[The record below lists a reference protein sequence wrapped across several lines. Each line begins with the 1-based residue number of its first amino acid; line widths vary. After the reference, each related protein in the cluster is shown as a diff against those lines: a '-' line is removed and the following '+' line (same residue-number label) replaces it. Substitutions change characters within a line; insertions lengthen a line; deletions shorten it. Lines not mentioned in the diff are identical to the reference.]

1 MKRENFKQAEQTLH
15 QINSAEK
22 LLAEVR
28 DMIEKDNATDLK
40 TISIE
45 FRMEKDQIY
54 IPIQY
59 SQMATKFLV
68 QLRKEI
74 ESDLSRLNYE
84 LSQL

>member
-1 MKRENFKQAEQTLH
+1 MKRENFKQAEQTLRR
-15 QINSAEK
+15 INSAEE

-45 FRMEKDQIY
+45 FRMEKDQVY